1 MAVLPE
7 SYTTD
12 LEEDGGLDNISE
24 IDSSFESNTII
35 PTAPVTPTPMHDSFD
50 HVSHFLPRHSELTPP
65 TRKPKDISS
74 THWPNRRRPTTGR
87 GGEFTP
93 YRKITLRSRAR
104 LHTACDSP
112 VMVPLRGDSP
122 ETTPRTSSKIGAIAP
137 DWTTVSAPQTP
148 LAKMILELL

>member
-7 SYTTD
+7 LYTTD
-12 LEEDGGLDNISE
+12 REEDGGLDNISE
-24 IDSSFESNTII
+24 IDSSFESDTIT
-35 PTAPVTPTPMHDSFD
+35 PTAPVTPTPMHDSLD

-74 THWPNRRRPTTGR
+74 TPWPDRRRPTTDG

-104 LHTACDSP
+104 PHTACDSP

-122 ETTPRTSSKIGAIAP
+122 GITPWTSAKIGTTEP
-137 DWTTVSAPQTP
+137 GWTTVSAPQTP
-148 LAKMILELL
+148 LAKMGLHLL